1 MITLSNLKNT
11 TRPKK
16 KIQRVGR
23 GQGSGRGKTSC
34 RGEKGDGSRSGY
46 KRRYGK
52 EGGQLPLFRK
62 LPCRGFSNVQFA
74 NDTYAINLGMLEQ
87 LYNDGETVNLETLRQ
102 KGVLSENRVVALKIL
117 AEGELTKKVK
127 IEAHRYSESAKAKLE
142 KAHIATSTVTFSKGE
157 SN

>member
-1 MITLSNLKNT
+1 MITLSNLNNT

-34 RGEKGDGSRSGY
+34 RGEKGDKSRSGY

-62 LPCRGFSNVQFA
+62 LPCRGFSNAQFA
-74 NDTYAINLGMLEQ
+74 NESYAINLRMLEQ
-87 LYNDGETVNLETLRQ
+87 LYTDGETVNLETLRQ
-102 KGVLSENRVVALKIL
+102 KGCLSENRIVSLKIL
-117 AEGELTKKVK
+117 ADGELTKKVS
-127 IEAHRYSESAKAKLE
+127 IEAHAFSEAAREKLE
-142 KAHIATSTVTFSKGE
+142 KAKISMTIVPFLKSE
-157 SN
+157 S